1 MALTPGT
8 RFGPYEVVALIGVG
22 GMGEVYRA
30 IDTNLKRAVAIKVL
44 PTSVAADAERLA
56 RFQREAE
63 LLASLN
69 HPHIAAIYGL
79 EDADGV
85 KALVLELVEGPT
97 LADRIAQGP
106 IPLDEAI
113 PIARQIAE
121 AVEAAHEQGIIH
133 RDLKPAN
140 IKLRSDGTVKVLDFG
155 LAKALDPAPASI
167 DASQSPT
174 ITSPAMTR
182 MGVIMGTAAY
192 MSPEQA
198 RGKTVDKRSD
208 IWAFGCVLHEM
219 LTGRRAFEG
228 EDISDTLANVLK
240 IDPNWQALPAEVPAA
255 IRALL
260 RRCLDK
266 DRRTRVADISTALFV
281 LDEAA
286 GLRGAVEGPAEV
298 GPYVRGEVS
307 RWRRVVPAAGALI
320 VGGAIVGGAV
330 WWSMRTASPAV
341 VRTTIATTESTA
353 LVTAGGVR
361 DVAIT
366 PDGSRIVYHGTNQLL
381 VRVLNQIEPDVL
393 GGLGTPTNPFI
404 SPDGQWIGF
413 ADGQRLKK
421 VAITGG
427 PPVTIAPVDG
437 VLRGATWGPDG
448 TIVFATDATVTGLQR
463 VSAAGGEPAVLT
475 KPDSERGDRDHLW
488 PEFLPGG
495 GAVLFTIYPAIGGPD
510 NAQVA
515 VLDLKTGASK
525 VLVRG
530 GSHAHYVP
538 TGHLVYGVAGT
549 LRAVPFDLE
558 RLEPT
563 GTPAPVLE
571 GVWTTPLGAANFAVA
586 ANGSLVYVAGLAR
599 PASRNTIASVDR
611 QGRVSPLPGVPPDL
625 YRDVRVSPDGARLA
639 LSTRT
644 DVSTYEFARA
654 TLSRLTT
661 DPAED
666 RSPLWTSDGQRIVFT
681 SRRAGYL
688 ELFSRQADGT
698 GADERLLSRAKNL
711 IDLHADGWSPD
722 GSHVL
727 FTEVSPASPINQCA
741 IGETPI
747 ERSSDVGVLVKSDF
761 CNQFSALSPNRLW
774 MAYQSNVGREE
785 IYVERYPEL
794 GSKQQISTDGGVR
807 PLWSRNGRELFFG
820 GLDGRQM
827 FVVPVQSGTTL
838 VAGRPQVL
846 FEAAM
851 IAPAVGSRTYD
862 LAPDGR
868 FIVILRAE
876 EKTGSGTAPGLI
888 LVQNWFEELK
898 RLLPTR

>member
-1 MALTPGT
+1 
-8 RFGPYEVVALIGVG
+8 
-22 GMGEVYRA
+22 MGEVYRA

-79 EDADGV
+79 DDADGV

-198 RGKTVDKRSD
+198 RGKTLDKRSD

-366 PDGSRIVYHGTNQLL
+366 PDGSRIVYRGTNQLL

-427 PPVTIAPVDG
+427 PPVTIALVDG

-463 VSAAGGEPAVLT
+463 ASAAGGEPAVLT

-639 LSTRT
+639 LATRT

-661 DPAED
+661 DRAED

-747 ERSSDVGVLVKSDF
+747 ERSSDVRVLVKSDF

-851 IAPAVGSRTYD
+851 IAPAAGSRTYD